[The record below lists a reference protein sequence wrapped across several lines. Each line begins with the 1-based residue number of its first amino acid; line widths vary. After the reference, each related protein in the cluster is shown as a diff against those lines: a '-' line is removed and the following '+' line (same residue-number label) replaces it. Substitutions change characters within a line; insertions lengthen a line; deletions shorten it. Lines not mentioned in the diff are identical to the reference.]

1 MDKEKFLKTFDKVMF
16 VFTIL
21 YYTGT
26 LNFFG
31 GATAADN
38 PTLTNATAEAGNS
51 AILSFFQLIVYVGT
65 IVMTSV
71 HYKKVIYLITK
82 RKFLWGLVA
91 IIMLSF
97 LWSDVPDIAIRRG
110 IVFFGTILFALNIA
124 ARFTV
129 REQLFLLAWTMGF
142 TIVINLVFTLA
153 LPWAGIE
160 SGEHQGAWRGVYSQK
175 NVFSRNMVLSSITFV
190 LAILASKTHRRLL
203 LFGLGFSVLLILLST
218 SKGALVVF
226 IALLALVQLFRSLRW
241 NNSLLMPF
249 LILGVLI
256 TSTAILLFIGN
267 TETIVKL
274 LGRDLTLTGRTGIWS
289 VVIGKIAQH
298 PWLGYGYRSFW
309 LGMQGDS
316 ADVWYETFFM
326 APNSHNGF
334 LDVAVETGLV
344 GLSCFLLT
352 FTKSCLRAIQWVRL
366 NPTAEGLFPIMY
378 LMFVLLNNLIESTI
392 LDPAIFVLILYTS
405 ITTAM
410 LVQPI
415 PVQDSL
421 QSLKVHTLKA

>member
-1 MDKEKFLKTFDKVMF
+1 MDKETFFKTFGKVMF

-31 GATAADN
+31 GVTVADN
-38 PTLTNATAEAGNS
+38 PTLTNATAAATDT
-51 AILSFFQLIVYVGT
+51 AILSFFQLIIYVAT

-71 HYKKVIYLITK
+71 HYKKVVYLITK

-91 IIMLSF
+91 IILLSF
-97 LWSDVPDIAIRRG
+97 LWSDVPDIVIRRG
-110 IVFFGTILFALNIA
+110 TVFFATILFALSIA

-142 TIVINLVFTLA
+142 AIVINIIFTLA

-160 SGEHQGAWRGVYSQK
+160 AGEHQGAWRGVYSQK
-175 NVFSRNMVLSSITFV
+175 NVFARTMVFSGITFV
-190 LAILASKTHRRLL
+190 LAALASKTHRRLL
-203 LFGLGFSVLLILLST
+203 LCGLGFSVLLILLSG
-218 SKGALVVF
+218 SKGALVLF
-226 IALLALVQLFRSLRW
+226 STLLVLVQLFRSLRW

-249 LILGVLI
+249 LILGVLL
-256 TSTAILLFIGN
+256 TSTVILLFIGN
-267 TETIVKL
+267 TETVVKL
-274 LGRDLTLTGRTGIWS
+274 LGRDITLTGRTGIWS

-298 PWLGYGYRSFW
+298 PWLGYGYKSFW
-309 LGMQGDS
+309 LGMAGDS

-334 LDVAVETGLV
+334 LDLAVELGLV

-378 LMFVLLNNLIESTI
+378 LMFVFMNNLVESTI
-392 LDPAIFVLILYTS
+392 LDPALFVLLLYTS

-415 PVQDSL
+415 PVQGSMQPL
-421 QSLKVHTLKA
+421 NVHTLKA

>member
-1 MDKEKFLKTFDKVMF
+1 MF

-31 GATAADN
+31 GATSAEN
-38 PTLTNATAEAGNS
+38 PTLTNATAAAGDT
-51 AILSFFQLIVYVGT
+51 AILSFFQLIVYLAT
-65 IVMTSV
+65 ILMTSIN
-71 HYKKVIYLITK
+71 HKKVVYLITK

-91 IIMLSF
+91 IILLSP
-97 LWSDVPDIAIRRG
+97 LWSNVPDIASRRG

-142 TIVINLVFTLA
+142 AIVINIVFTLA
-153 LPWAGIE
+153 LPWAAIE

-175 NVFSRNMVLSSITFV
+175 NVFSRNMVFSSIVFV
-190 LAILASKTHRRLL
+190 LATLASKTHRRL
-203 LFGLGFSVLLILLST
+203 FACGLGVSVLLILLST

-226 IALLALVQLFRSLRW
+226 VTLLTLVQLFRSLRW

-249 LILGVLI
+249 LILGVLL
-256 TSTAILLFIGN
+256 TSTVILLFIGN

-274 LGRDLTLTGRTGIWS
+274 LGRDITLTGRTGIWS
-289 VVIGKIAQH
+289 VVTGKIAQN

-309 LGMQGDS
+309 LGMEGDS

-334 LDVAVETGLV
+334 LDVAVELGLV

-352 FTKSCLRAIQWVRL
+352 FTKSCLRAIHWVRL
-366 NPTAEGLFPIMY
+366 NPTAEGLFPIMF

-392 LDPAIFVLILYTS
+392 LDSAVFVLILYTS

-415 PVQDSL
+415 PMQGYL
-421 QSLKVHTLKA
+421 QSLNVRTLKS